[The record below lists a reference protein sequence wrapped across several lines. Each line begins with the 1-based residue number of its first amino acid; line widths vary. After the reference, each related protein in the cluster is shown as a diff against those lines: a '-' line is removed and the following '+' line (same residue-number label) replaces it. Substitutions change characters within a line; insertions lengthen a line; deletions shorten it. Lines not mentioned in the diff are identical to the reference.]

1 MRVLSN
7 EKDNIILFPADKIV
21 TSKKEEEHIENSEKA
36 KEVRKEQERSF
47 VESQVDVI
55 AMFMLQQFVDMGM
68 KTNKDKF
75 TADLALVT
83 DTLRGL
89 IYRDFDTYHPAQLLS
104 DKMVYVKHREH
115 GPEAK
120 IDYSQAFISEKNDD

>member
-1 MRVLSN
+1 MRVLTN

-21 TSKKEEEHIENSEKA
+21 KTKKEEEHFQNSEQA
-36 KEVRKEQERSF
+36 KEVREEQTKNF

-55 AMFMLQQFVDMGM
+55 AMFMLQQFVDMGIR
-68 KTNKDKF
+68 TDRDKF
-75 TADLALVT
+75 TGDLALVT

-89 IYRDFDTYHPAQLLS
+89 IYRDFETYHPAQLLS

-120 IDYSQAFISEKNDD
+120 IDYSQAFISEKKDD